1 MTGKFKREYCGDFE
15 VCNARAART
24 ELWQHGGRN
33 ERMKRMT
40 HTRFWPLASACLLT
54 LLLTGPARAEP
65 KADAQGNA
73 GIETDADGSVE
84 QPVVT
89 DEDFAKTLIGATYSG
104 SFELEGWTDQGGGL
118 VLPPIYVHHYNRKDG
133 TILVVTAKETG
144 SSANFE
150 ITDTLL
156 ANKPHKGYT
165 FSTSCMKG
173 DDYTLRFMG
182 EVSGKDESE
191 WWTNLRKAWE
201 IDIETGKISDAGAK
215 GVKCVNP
222 NW

>member
-1 MTGKFKREYCGDFE
+1 MTDKFKGKYCGDFE
-15 VCNARAART
+15 LCNAQA
-24 ELWQHGGRN
+24 EIWQHGGRN
-33 ERMKRMT
+33 ERMKRMIQ
-40 HTRFWPLASACLLT
+40 TRIWQSAAACLLS
-54 LLLTGPARAEP
+54 LVLTGPAHTEP
-65 KADAQGNA
+65 TSDAQGQA
-73 GIETDADGSVE
+73 ETEADTESGVE

-89 DEDFAKTLIGATYSG
+89 DEDFAKNLIGATYSG

-144 SSANFE
+144 STANFE

-156 ANKPHKGYT
+156 ANKPHKSYT

-173 DDYTLRFMG
+173 DDYALRFMG
-182 EVSGKDESE
+182 EVSGKDASE

-201 IDIETGKISDAGAK
+201 IDIETGKISDVGVK

>member
-1 MTGKFKREYCGDFE
+1 MI
-15 VCNARAART
+15 RT
-24 ELWQHGGRN
+24 RL
-33 ERMKRMT
+33 
-40 HTRFWPLASACLLT
+40 WPLAAACLLP
-54 LLLTGPARAEP
+54 LLLTGPAHAEP
-65 KADAQGNA
+65 EADAQGKA
-73 GIETDADGSVE
+73 ETEADTESGVE
-84 QPVVT
+84 QTVVT

-104 SFELEGWTDQGGGL
+104 RFELEGWTDQGGGL
-118 VLPPIYVHHYNRKDG
+118 VLPPIYVHHYNREDG

-144 SSANFE
+144 SAADFE

-182 EVSGKDESE
+182 EAGGKDASE

-201 IDIETGKISDAGAK
+201 IDIETGKISDAGVK